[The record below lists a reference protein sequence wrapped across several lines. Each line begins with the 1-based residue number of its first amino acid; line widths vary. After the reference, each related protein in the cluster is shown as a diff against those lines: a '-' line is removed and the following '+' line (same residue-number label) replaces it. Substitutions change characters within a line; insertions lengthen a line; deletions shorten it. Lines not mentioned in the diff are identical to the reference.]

1 MLRPILHDHSPGV
14 LFHRYVIRYQVFIN
28 KSMSLATLYPM
39 KIIYDN
45 LTYIDM

>member
-1 MLRPILHDHSPGV
+1 MLRPILHDHSRRV
-14 LFHRYVIRYQVFIN
+14 LFHRHVIRYQVLTH

-39 KIIYDN
+39 KVIYDN

>member
-1 MLRPILHDHSPGV
+1 MLRPILYDHSRGL
-14 LFHRYVIRYQVFIN
+14 LFHRHVIRYQVFIN
-28 KSMSLATLYPM
+28 KSMSLTNLYPM

>member
-1 MLRPILHDHSPGV
+1 MYRPILHDHFREV
-14 LFHRYVIRYQVFIN
+14 LFHRHVIRYQVFIN

-45 LTYIDM
+45 LIYIVM